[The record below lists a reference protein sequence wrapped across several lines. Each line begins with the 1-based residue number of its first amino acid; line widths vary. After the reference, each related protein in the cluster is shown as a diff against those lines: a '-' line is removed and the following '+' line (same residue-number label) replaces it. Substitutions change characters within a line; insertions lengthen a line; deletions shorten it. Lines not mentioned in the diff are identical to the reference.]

1 MPMQYFTVL
10 KYMFA
15 SNHGIL
21 DLGHA
26 VFENLNS
33 LSPLLVCDEGAVI
46 PSKSNED
53 TINGSPQRGG
63 GALLSHQAL
72 NHTDEDTPPPIP
84 PQCFKMEQ
92 TYENTA

>member
-1 MPMQYFTVL
+1 M
-10 KYMFA
+10 YMFT
-15 SNHGIL
+15 SNYGVL

-33 LSPLLVCDEGAVI
+33 LSPLPVCDEGAVI
-46 PSKSNED
+46 PSKSNGS
-53 TINGSPQRGG
+53 TINGSPQGSG

-72 NHTDEDTPPPIP
+72 NHADEDTPPPIP